1 MTDRFRP
8 CHPFMDP
15 WCERDPRLPR
25 KAAAHEELD
34 RAFNAVEELYRKVEE
49 RADRAQWLCDY
60 AIERAEAHG
69 LPFDCERA
77 TQAFRAHERCRSRTI
92 APWYQERRTACRE
105 EVRQLRE
112 DLARAHE
119 IEQKATAW
127 AMRERHRAE
136 VAEAE
141 CGALMAK
148 IHRLRAMRRHQDY

>member
-8 CHPFMDP
+8 YHPFMDP
-15 WCERDPRLPR
+15 WCERDPRPPR
-25 KAAAHEELD
+25 KAASHEELD
-34 RAFNAVEELYRKVEE
+34 RAFNAIEELYRKVEE

-60 AIERAEAHG
+60 AIDRAEAHG

-112 DLARAHE
+112 DLACARDAE
-119 IEQKATAW
+119 EQATKW
-127 AMRERHRAE
+127 ALRERARAE
-136 VAEAE
+136 AAERE
-141 CGALMAK
+141 CDALMAE
-148 IHRLRAMRRHQDY
+148 IERQRSVRRHQDY